1 MKRKKIVV
9 ALGHKALGTTL
20 PEQKAAVKRSAKVI
34 ADLVAAGADVVI
46 THSNAPQ
53 VGMIHMA
60 MNEFGKMHTDY
71 SAAPMSVCS
80 AMSEGY
86 IGYDLQN
93 AIRAELLRRGI
104 FKTTSTILTQ
114 VEVDPYD
121 DAFNNPVK
129 LIGRTL
135 TKEEADAEEEKGNY
149 VTKTED
155 GYRRIVAAPKPQDI
169 VEIDSIRLLL
179 DAGQVVIAAGGGG
192 IPVLPQNEELKGA
205 SAVIEKDLTSGL
217 MAEMLNADML
227 MILTSVENVSINYGT
242 PDEKPLEHITVADA
256 KKYIAEGQFGENSML
271 PKMEA
276 AVSFLEKGIGR
287 TAVITSIDSALAG
300 FQGKTGTIIERNA
313 VAEIHIDLLLFHL
326 RGAAVA
332 DVRKRVRIAE
342 ALFRVLEL
350 VDFTLLLRIP
360 DFQELLVIFPR
371 HEKVEIIVP
380 RNKAAVADCTDTA
393 AAAEITGQMVSLAPV
408 VKHDGHF
415 QIFFLQPAPNFV
427 LGIKHLFSPLPLRSG

>member
-1 MKRKKIVV
+1 MKKRIVV

-20 PEQKAAVKRSAKVI
+20 PEQKKAVKRSAEVL
-34 ADLVAAGADVVI
+34 ADIVEEGYQLAVC
-46 THSNAPQ
+46 HSNAPQ

-205 SAVIEKDLTSGL
+205 SAVIEKDLTSGSVL
-217 MAEMLNADML
+217 KNIFTFSLPYLLSYFLQTLYGMADLF
-227 MILTSVENVSINYGT
+227 I
-242 PDEKPLEHITVADA
+242 
-256 KKYIAEGQFGENSML
+256 
-271 PKMEA
+271 
-276 AVSFLEKGIGR
+276 IGR
-287 TAVITSIDSALAG
+287 FERVASTTAISIGSQVMHMLTVMLVGVAMGTTVCIGRSVGAG
-300 FQGKTGTIIERNA
+300 DKKQ
-313 VAEIHIDLLLFHL
+313 
-326 RGAAVA
+326 AA
-332 DVRKRVRIAE
+332 
-342 ALFRVLEL
+342 
-350 VDFTLLLRIP
+350 
-360 DFQELLVIFPR
+360 
-371 HEKVEIIVP
+371 KVE
-380 RNKAAVADCTDTA
+380 
-393 AAAEITGQMVSLAPV
+393 
-408 VKHDGHF
+408 
-415 QIFFLQPAPNFV
+415 
-427 LGIKHLFSPLPLRSG
+427 

>member
-1 MKRKKIVV
+1 MGKRIVI
-9 ALGHKALGTTL
+9 ALGGNALGST
-20 PEQKAAVKRSAKVI
+20 PYEQLALVTETAKPIVDLIAQGNEVI
-34 ADLVAAGADVVI
+34 IAHG
-46 THSNAPQ
+46 NGPQ
-53 VGMIHMA
+53 VGMINLGMA
-60 MNEFGKMHTDY
+60 T
-71 SAAPMSVCS
+71 AAEAGAIKSDMPFPECG
-80 AMSEGY
+80 AMSQGY

-300 FQGKTGTIIERNA
+300 FQGKTGTIIE
-313 VAEIHIDLLLFHL
+313 
-326 RGAAVA
+326 
-332 DVRKRVRIAE
+332 
-342 ALFRVLEL
+342 
-350 VDFTLLLRIP
+350 
-360 DFQELLVIFPR
+360 
-371 HEKVEIIVP
+371 
-380 RNKAAVADCTDTA
+380 
-393 AAAEITGQMVSLAPV
+393 
-408 VKHDGHF
+408 
-415 QIFFLQPAPNFV
+415 
-427 LGIKHLFSPLPLRSG
+427 

>member
-179 DAGQVVIAAGGGG
+179 DAGQVVIA
-192 IPVLPQNEELKGA
+192 

-300 FQGKTGTIIERNA
+300 FQGKTGTIIE
-313 VAEIHIDLLLFHL
+313 
-326 RGAAVA
+326 
-332 DVRKRVRIAE
+332 
-342 ALFRVLEL
+342 
-350 VDFTLLLRIP
+350 
-360 DFQELLVIFPR
+360 
-371 HEKVEIIVP
+371 
-380 RNKAAVADCTDTA
+380 
-393 AAAEITGQMVSLAPV
+393 
-408 VKHDGHF
+408 
-415 QIFFLQPAPNFV
+415 
-427 LGIKHLFSPLPLRSG
+427 